1 MIVSSYATAPALDG
15 WDPEQEAAFLAAAAS
30 LPHVS
35 GLEIPLYATGAL
47 HTYDGGWFLK
57 QLRHLPD
64 HLTYVVTTIP
74 DTMERLARSL
84 DFGLASTTEAGRR
97 AAIGR
102 AAVAAEAVRTLNDGL
117 GRRAVRAVHLFSAP
131 RLSGGGVPGAS
142 SGVKALTKS
151 LQDAAGFRWD
161 GARMVLEHCDAAGA
175 SRAPV
180 KGFLRFE
187 QEVEAVLAA
196 GTGAGVAVNWA
207 RSTIEDRDP
216 GAPVRHVELASA
228 EGILAGVVLSGC
240 SSQATDFGAAWDDS
254 HLPPAPVEPASMLTP
269 QRIRALVAAVD
280 AGLDVT
286 GPDPYRG
293 LKISAPSMSSVSE
306 RVALLE
312 ESIDAVRGAG
322 FCR

>member
-1 MIVSSYATAPALDG
+1 MIVSSYAAAPALDG

-35 GLEIPLYATGAL
+35 GLEIPLYATGEL
-47 HTYDGGWFLK
+47 HKYDGDWFLK
-57 QLRHLPD
+57 QLRYLPD

-74 DTMERLARSL
+74 DTMDRLARSS
-84 DFGLASTTEAGRR
+84 DFGLASTTEAGRQ

-102 AAVAAEAVRTLNDGL
+102 AAVAAEAVRTLNDAL
-117 GRRAVRAVHLFSAP
+117 DRRAVRAVHLFSAP
-131 RLSGGGVPGAS
+131 RLGAGVPGAS
-142 SGVKALTKS
+142 PGVKELTES
-151 LQDAAGFRWD
+151 LRQAAGFRWD
-161 GARMVLEHCDAAGA
+161 GARIVLEHCDAAGP
-175 SRAPV
+175 SHAPV

-196 GTGAGVAVNWA
+196 GTGAGIAVNWA

-254 HLPPAPVEPASMLTP
+254 HLPPAPVEPASVLTP
-269 QRIRALVAAVD
+269 QRIRTLAAAVD
-280 AGLDVT
+280 AGLNVT
-286 GPDPYRG
+286 GPEPYRG
-293 LKISAPSMSSVSE
+293 LKISAPQGSSMSE

-312 ESIDAVRGAG
+312 ESIDAVRRAG

>member
-1 MIVSSYATAPALDG
+1 MIVSSYAAAPALDG

-35 GLEIPLYATGAL
+35 GLEIPLYATGEL
-47 HTYDGGWFLK
+47 HKYDGDWFLK

-74 DTMERLARSL
+74 DTMDRLARSS
-84 DFGLASTTEAGRR
+84 DFGLASTTEAGRQ
-97 AAIGR
+97 AAIRR
-102 AAVAAEAVRTLNDGL
+102 AAVAAEAVRTLNDAL

-131 RLSGGGVPGAS
+131 RPGAGMPGAS
-142 SGVKALTKS
+142 SGVKELTES
-151 LQDAAGFRWD
+151 LRHAAGFRWD
-161 GARMVLEHCDAAGA
+161 GARIVLEHCDAAGP

-180 KGFLRFE
+180 KGFLRFG

-207 RSTIEDRDP
+207 RSVIEDRDP

-240 SSQATDFGAAWDDS
+240 SSQATGFGAAWDDS

-269 QRIRALVAAVD
+269 QRIRTLAAAVD
-280 AGLDVT
+280 AGVDVH
-286 GPDPYRG
+286 GPEPYRG
-293 LKISAPSMSSVSE
+293 LKISAPPGSSVWQ

-312 ESIDAVRGAG
+312 GSIDAVRGAG
-322 FCR
+322 F